1 MASTRSV
8 SVLLDSRGL
17 ARALA
22 VPVYELRVVKGA
34 DKGKHQRVCLRR
46 LLIGT
51 GEGAHFKLDDPTVS
65 AVHCELL
72 ADSTGFRV
80 RDLGAKN
87 GVQLG
92 GHRVSEAWLEAKDD
106 VVLGNTVLRFKLL
119 EEAEESPLE
128 EASGFAKL
136 KGSSLPMRELY
147 GQLKRAARA
156 DAPVLLNGE
165 TGAGK
170 ELAAEALVTEGPRRD
185 GPLVVVDCGRLVSNL
200 AEAELFGHE
209 EGAFT
214 GAHKRVLGAFER
226 ANRGTLFLDEVGEL
240 PLELQPK
247 LLGVLE
253 RKVVQR
259 VGGTEAVPINVRIIA
274 ATHRDLERAVNRGT
288 FRADLFFRL
297 AAVQIRLPPL
307 REREDDIPALV
318 AHFLDELPGKRVRL
332 SPGALQRLYDSEY
345 PGNVRELRSAVERAA
360 LGINEPAPAAPTQ
373 QLPVIDPQ
381 TPFRVQKARL
391 IDSFERAYV
400 KGLLELAKGNVSE
413 AARQSG
419 INRVQLH
426 ALIRRLGL

>member
-8 SVLLDSRGL
+8 SVLLDASGL

-22 VPVYELRVVKGA
+22 VPVYELRVVKGP

-51 GEGAHFKLDDPTVS
+51 GQGAHFKLADPTVS

-92 GHRVSEAWLEAKDD
+92 GHRVSEAWLEVKDD
-106 VVLGNTVLRFKLL
+106 LVLGNSVLRFKLL
-119 EEAEESPLE
+119 EEDAEETPLE
-128 EASGFAKL
+128 ESKGFAKL
-136 KGSSLPMRELY
+136 KGSCLPMRELY
-147 GQLKRAARA
+147 GQLKRAAQA
-156 DAPVLLNGE
+156 EAPVLLNGE
-165 TGAGK
+165 TGTGK
-170 ELAAEALVTEGPRRD
+170 ELAAEALVSEGPRRD
-185 GPLVVVDCGRLVSNL
+185 GPLVVVDCGRLVANL

-209 EGAFT
+209 AGSFT
-214 GAHKRVLGAFER
+214 GAHRRVLGAFER
-226 ANRGTLFLDEVGEL
+226 AHRGTLFLDEVGEL

-253 RKVVQR
+253 RRVVQR
-259 VGGTEAVPINVRIIA
+259 VGGTEAVPVDVRVIS

-297 AAVQIRLPPL
+297 AAVQLRLPAL
-307 REREDDIPALV
+307 RERGEDIPALV

-332 SPGALQRLYDSEY
+332 APGVLQRLYDAEY

-360 LGINEPAPAAPTQ
+360 LGMMDPVAPSKQ
-373 QLPVIDPQ
+373 QLPAIDAE
-381 TPFRVQKARL
+381 TPFRVQKERL
-391 IDSFERAYV
+391 IESFERAYV